1 MHLTVGW
8 LSKSHVVR
16 VSNVSFRQRLEYFN
30 VVSFQAPRLVLVVG
44 REGNHRS
51 PSLDPRNSSA
61 SSAIGCRPERKASQ
75 PYLVDVLRLVL
86 THRFQL
92 HYSVSRL
99 FYLRRAPNHTSPSF
113 STVVFVERA
122 VMCAKKISQD
132 AILRQNVSHFA
143 RRMTVPEYQEPK
155 TGRKI
160 AFSLM
165 S

>member
-61 SSAIGCRPERKASQ
+61 SSAIGCRPEWKASQ

-99 FYLRRAPNHTSPSF
+99 FYLRRAPNHTSP
-113 STVVFVERA
+113 VFYCCFCGTCSHVCQKDFPGCHSETKCLTFCPKNDRTRVPRA
-122 VMCAKKISQD
+122 
-132 AILRQNVSHFA
+132 
-143 RRMTVPEYQEPK
+143 
-155 TGRKI
+155 
-160 AFSLM
+160 
-165 S
+165 